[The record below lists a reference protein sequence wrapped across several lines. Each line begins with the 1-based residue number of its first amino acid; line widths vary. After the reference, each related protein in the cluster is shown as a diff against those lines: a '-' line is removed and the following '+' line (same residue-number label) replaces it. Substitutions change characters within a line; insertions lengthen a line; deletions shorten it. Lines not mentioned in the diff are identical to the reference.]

1 MARQVQFEE
10 LARQLSAVG
19 AVKRDLGRILPPECP
34 TGSAAVLT
42 LLGRYGSMR
51 MSKLAEL
58 LAVDMSV
65 TSRHVAHVAERGWI
79 ERSADPADK
88 RSRIL
93 HLTPAGEATLVDLS
107 RRSTELLAERLGDW
121 SDEEVDQLIRLM
133 TRLRDSFGDCRATA
147 PHPRPAA
154 GTAPAPGTPKAT
166 AEAMAKA
173 MDKATVAS
181 AARAP
186 TPVLEPTTTRTP
198 A

>member
-1 MARQVQFEE
+1 MAEQAQFEE

-19 AVKRDLGRILPPECP
+19 AVKRDLARILPHECP
-34 TGSAAVLT
+34 AGSAAVLT

-79 ERSADPADK
+79 ERSPDPADK

-93 HLTPAGEATLVDLS
+93 HLTPAGEATLRDLS
-107 RRSTELLAERLGDW
+107 RRSTELLTERLGDW
-121 SDEEVDQLIRLM
+121 SDEEVDQLIQLM
-133 TRLRDSFGDCRATA
+133 TRLRDSFSDCRTGPPRLTATG
-147 PHPRPAA
+147 PAA
-154 GTAPAPGTPKAT
+154 PVPGTLKA
-166 AEAMAKA
+166 AAA
-173 MDKATVAS
+173 ATVAS

-186 TPVLEPTTTRTP
+186 TIAPVLEPTTRTP

>member
-1 MARQVQFEE
+1 MAKQAQFEE

-42 LLGRYGSMR
+42 LLGRHGSMR

-79 ERSADPADK
+79 ERSPDPADK

-147 PHPRPAA
+147 PHARPAV
-154 GTAPAPGTPKAT
+154 GTAPAPGTPKTA
-166 AEAMAKA
+166 AEAM
-173 MDKATVAS
+173 DKVTVAS

>member
-1 MARQVQFEE
+1 MAEQAQFEE

-19 AVKRDLGRILPPECP
+19 AVKRDLARIMPHECP
-34 TGSAAVLT
+34 SGSAAVLT
-42 LLGRYGSMR
+42 LLGRHGAMR

-79 ERSADPADK
+79 ERSPDPADK

-93 HLTPAGEATLVDLS
+93 HLTPAGEATLQDLF
-107 RRSTELLAERLGDW
+107 RRSTELLTERLSDW

-133 TRLRDSFGDCRATA
+133 TRLRDSFGGCRATA
-147 PHPRPAA
+147 PHPRSAA
-154 GTAPAPGTPKAT
+154 ATAPAPGTPKAT
-166 AEAMAKA
+166 AGS
-173 MDKATVAS
+173 TVAS

-186 TPVLEPTTTRTP
+186 TPVLAAPVLEPTTRTP